1 MIVAAAGSA
10 ATKALIAGPARPGT
24 LLAAFATSAY
34 LRLADGAVIAV
45 LTQDAVRLPCGL
57 VLATTSTEMPLHQ
70 VNGPVLVGEG
80 LVRVGALT
88 VRLTRL
94 VDVDVPTGLAP
105 DADRVVEAGSGLG
118 ALGFAEHDPAL
129 LQALRGAMS
138 APEAAH
144 LVSSLVGAG
153 SGLTPSGDDVL
164 AGFLV
169 GAHAFGVSAKHLRAA
184 VLAGPPGR
192 TTDLS
197 FALLAHAARGEAIPQ
212 VTGFVRAL
220 SSARSDDG
228 RALRALAAVGH
239 SSGAALAT
247 GVHAAAHWRWATG
260 PCCSRSVSRG
270 WS

>member
-1 MIVAAAGSA
+1 MILAAAGSA
-10 ATKALIAGPARPGT
+10 ATKALIAEPVRPGT
-24 LLAAFATSAY
+24 LLAAFATALY

-45 LTQDAVRLPCGL
+45 LTRDAVRLPCGL
-57 VLATTSTEMPLHQ
+57 VLATTSTAMPLHQ
-70 VNGPVLVGEG
+70 VHGPVLVGEG
-80 LVRVGALT
+80 LVRVGAMT

-94 VDVDVPTGLAP
+94 VAVDAPTGLVP
-105 DADRVVEAGSGLG
+105 DADRVAEAGSGLT
-118 ALGFAEHDPAL
+118 ALGRAEHHPDL

-138 APEAAH
+138 AREAAH
-144 LVSSLVGAG
+144 VVRSLVGAG

-169 GAHAFGVSAKHLRAA
+169 GAHAFDVCAEHLRAA
-184 VLAGPPGR
+184 VLACPPGR

-212 VTGFVRAL
+212 VTAFVRAL
-220 SSARSDDG
+220 SSATSDDG

-247 GVHAAAHWRWATG
+247 GVHAAAQ
-260 PCCSRSVSRG
+260 P
-270 WS
+270 